1 MSILFDSTAY
11 YRLSCDRY
19 GQETRLSDGSDPDQ
33 PDPLFLGTTSY
44 SSENWQI
51 YFQDEVYFI
60 RNFDYGA
67 NYQLAVSSTTDTQP
81 QLLPA
86 TGDLAQ
92 QWNITVW
99 PDGTRKLVNLAVGE
113 FQILGVSNTSEEVI
127 IPVMNTAE
135 EGSHWTFDINSS
147 AGEVSADMTLP
158 LTSVAKA
165 STTATSTSP
174 AQSTATAQS
183 TSPVI
188 PDTSSNAQK
197 SSSLPAGA
205 IAGIAVGGVALAAFV
220 IMAIF
225 SMMRKRS
232 RAGKHAR
239 NELPTSSSV
248 TYRDDPYGS
257 HVLHQTTHQLP
268 TETYVDRKVRT
279 SVHAGAVEMPP

>member
-1 MSILFDSTAY
+1 MSDLFDSTAY

-19 GQETRLSDGSDPDQ
+19 GQETLLSDGYNADA

-81 QLLPA
+81 QLLPT

-92 QWNITVW
+92 QWNITIW
-99 PDGTRKLVNLAVGE
+99 PDGTRKLVNMAVGE
-113 FQILGVSNTSEEVI
+113 FQILGVSTNSTDFI

-158 LTSVAKA
+158 LSSVA
-165 STTATSTSP
+165 
-174 AQSTATAQS
+174 
-183 TSPVI
+183 VC
-188 PDTSSNAQK
+188 
-197 SSSLPAGA
+197 
-205 IAGIAVGGVALAAFV
+205 GIL
-220 IMAIF
+220 
-225 SMMRKRS
+225 RKIW
-232 RAGKHAR
+232 
-239 NELPTSSSV
+239 T
-248 TYRDDPYGS
+248 
-257 HVLHQTTHQLP
+257 
-268 TETYVDRKVRT
+268 
-279 SVHAGAVEMPP
+279 